1 MTYYEELGVESS
13 ATTEEIRRAYKRLT
27 RLMHP
32 DHQMD
37 PELRAAAERQMRRL
51 NQIEEILTN
60 PGARA
65 DYDSGLLRGSA
76 VLRQDPVS
84 DKQRKLVSMG
94 WVWVMS
100 MVAVI
105 ILFAVWFPADGER
118 VAAPFPGRI
127 LTPST
132 PAASPRTQEP
142 APPVGAPAAGASVA
156 AVRPASR
163 ETPTT
168 ALQVPAKAV
177 EPTHFDPASVVLP
190 PAKLPP
196 LALNPGQLKPPVFEE
211 GEKPMRK
218 STFAGQWIYARSAKD
233 QTDTKL
239 YPPEYIEVRVVQD
252 NGRLSGSYQARYF
265 VSNRAVSPTVSF
277 RFEGEEK
284 EGGEY
289 LWEGMGGARGKIELR
304 LLTGQSMEVI
314 WFATEMGTQLGLG
327 SGSATLYRRQEP

>member
-118 VAAPFPGRI
+118 VAAGIRTHAQQEAEEI
-127 LTPST
+127 KERANREIETAKNNAISEIYEQ
-132 PAASPRTQEP
+132 AADLAT
-142 APPVGAPAAGASVA
+142 SVA
-156 AVRPASR
+156 GKILRRNLNAEDQRELVRGSL
-163 ETPTT
+163 EQ
-168 ALQVPAKAV
+168 LQ
-177 EPTHFDPASVVLP
+177 TL
-190 PAKLPP
+190 
-196 LALNPGQLKPPVFEE
+196 
-211 GEKPMRK
+211 
-218 STFAGQWIYARSAKD
+218 
-233 QTDTKL
+233 
-239 YPPEYIEVRVVQD
+239 
-252 NGRLSGSYQARYF
+252 
-265 VSNRAVSPTVSF
+265 NRA
-277 RFEGEEK
+277 
-284 EGGEY
+284 
-289 LWEGMGGARGKIELR
+289 
-304 LLTGQSMEVI
+304 
-314 WFATEMGTQLGLG
+314 
-327 SGSATLYRRQEP
+327 